1 MAHHE
6 INEDVPPEDW
16 PGGSLERQHIYSALN
31 EIEQLQRAGATNFET
46 ALLRLNQISV
56 PSVPG
61 AEDAGVTFIEH
72 DGELLTMAPTAD
84 LLRELDDIQ
93 REVLEGPCL
102 SAAWNQH
109 TIHITD
115 LATEDRWPRYRDAA
129 LERTPVRSLLCF
141 RLFGEGKPLAAL
153 NFTARRPGA
162 FTDESIEMGLIFASH
177 LTVAW
182 NTINREQHFQS
193 ALASRDI
200 IGQAKGMLMERFDID
215 AMAAFDLLAKLSQ
228 QTNSKLSVVAE
239 QLVNLDHP
247 SAEGS

>member
-1 MAHHE
+1 MS
-6 INEDVPPEDW
+6 V
-16 PGGSLERQHIYSALN
+16 GGV
-31 EIEQLQRAGATNFET
+31 G
-46 ALLRLNQISV
+46 
-56 PSVPG
+56 
-61 AEDAGVTFIEH
+61 
-72 DGELLTMAPTAD
+72 
-84 LLRELDDIQ
+84 
-93 REVLEGPCL
+93 
-102 SAAWNQH
+102 NQH
-109 TIHITD
+109 TIHIAD
-115 LATEDRWPRYRDAA
+115 LTTEDRWPRYRDAA

-153 NFTARRPGA
+153 SFTARRPGA

-215 AMAAFDLLAKLSQ
+215 AVAAFDLLARLSQ

-247 SAEGS
+247 RAERT